1 MTRCAM
7 GSATKHKQKHKGK
20 NKHKDDNKSKNKP
33 ESGERAVVVVTAPTP
48 SFLGLLNAVAV
59 AETEAE
65 CYLLAWAATTD
76 DDDLAEVL
84 RFVAMRE
91 GEHGK
96 AFAKRMLELG
106 YAVRWPDSSRV
117 ETKVAMVQ
125 SSMTDLEKFDALGSG
140 RKPGGPDVFET
151 FFADKTIDPITGGL
165 LGRYIAEERDS
176 SRLLYQARRRVK
188 KGC

>member
-1 MTRCAM
+1 MTRCHM
-7 GSATKHKQKHKGK
+7 GSATKNKNKKKNKGK
-20 NKHKDDNKSKNKP
+20 GKHEDKNEK
-33 ESGERAVVVVTAPTP
+33 RAAIVVGAPTP

-117 ETKVAMVQ
+117 DTKVAMVE
-125 SSMTDLEKFDALGSG
+125 SSMTDLEKFKALGSG

-151 FFADKTIDPITGGL
+151 FFADKSIDPITGGL

-176 SRLLYQARRRVK
+176 GRLLHQARRRLAK
-188 KGC
+188 SC